1 MTFNSLQW
9 TTVAYLCGLHSFT
22 LLGIDVLW
30 VVSRVWAGGEV
41 LVTVC
46 DQRGEGVNGM
56 GRLNH
61 RHLIWLQNTQKK
73 KNDIVTSSN
82 VTEAFRLTNGQQPK
96 KVVHAHFQ
104 LTSADVWIVYC
115 SSLGQKR
122 MNKEGGWERK
132 RRREWETGREDGN
145 ATGQR
150 QTRGLGAEDQ
160 RESLASE

>member
-1 MTFNSLQW
+1 MNNSS
-9 TTVAYLCGLHSFT
+9 VFVRFACVYLAWGWCPVGGVPSVGRGRSARHCMWSE
-22 LLGIDVLW
+22 GW
-30 VVSRVWAGGEV
+30 GGERHGTAEPPAPY
-41 LVTVC
+41 LTAKH
-46 DQRGEGVNGM
+46 RGKK
-56 GRLNH
+56 
-61 RHLIWLQNTQKK
+61 WYCNT
-73 KNDIVTSSN
+73 SLN

-96 KVVHAHFQ
+96 KVEHAHFQ
-104 LTSADVWIVYC
+104 LTNADVWIVYC

-122 MNKEGGWERK
+122 MNKEGGWERQ

>member
-1 MTFNSLQW
+1 VILDDFNSLQW
-9 TTVAYLCGLHSFT
+9 TTVAYLCGLYAFT
-22 LLGIDVLW
+22 LLGVDVLW

-61 RHLIWLQNTQKK
+61 RHLIWLQNTEG
-73 KNDIVTSSN
+73 KNHHKN
-82 VTEAFRLTNGQQPK
+82 VTEAFRLTNRHQPK
-96 KVVHAHFQ
+96 KVEHAHFQ
-104 LTSADVWIVYC
+104 LTSADVWIAYC
-115 SSLGQKR
+115 SSFGKKR
-122 MNKEGGWERK
+122 MNKEGGWERQ
-132 RRREWETGREDGN
+132 RIREWETGREDGN